1 VNMYMFCTVRDPCRL
16 ATWSSPSRD
25 LGTGCNS
32 TAHLRSCEVFG
43 WRDCNKSPQLITI
56 TIYVIKVLGLLI
68 GPYNTA
74 ETYWVSKDLIHILS
88 IVSLHLI
95 VSTMLTRCR
104 RTLAGRANQ
113 KKLFVRRANQVVV
126 DGRRFANAHQFVR

>member
-1 VNMYMFCTVRDPCRL
+1 MFCTVRDPCRL

-32 TAHLRSCEVFG
+32 TRSCEVFG

-104 RTLAGRANQ
+104 RMLAGRANQ
-113 KKLFVRRANQVVV
+113 KKLFVRRADQVVV

>member
-1 VNMYMFCTVRDPCRL
+1 VPTRNLEQSKPRPGDGLQFD
-16 ATWSSPSRD
+16 SPS
-25 LGTGCNS
+25 
-32 TAHLRSCEVFG
+32 AILRSFG
-43 WRDCNKSPQLITI
+43 SRDCNKSPQLITI

-104 RTLAGRANQ
+104 RALAGRANQ
-113 KKLFVRRANQVVV
+113 KKLFVRRADQVVV